1 MGVGGGAE
9 GMVNRELL
17 DLGGSGGCEQEVG
30 ILILSFFNRAGQAA
44 LGGGCAV
51 TLLGL
56 AFASAPT
63 SEVVILQIRA
73 CWLPVL
79 SGHSCSSCLGVFPIE
94 AGRSCAERSMFW
106 VL

>member
-1 MGVGGGAE
+1 MSKK
-9 GMVNRELL
+9 
-17 DLGGSGGCEQEVG
+17 LGFF
-30 ILILSFFNRAGQAA
+30 ILSFFNRAGQAA
-44 LGGGCAV
+44 RGGGGCAV

-94 AGRSCAERSMFW
+94 AGRSCAERSTFW